1 MPRWIATLLFIATTQ
16 SPSFGANLA
25 LEWTYQYALA
35 NTERGL
41 DVRYILANIEADA
54 TLREAPMLDLIAEVA
69 LFNASNLPFSQV
81 DLRRITKVI
90 VRSENPRYALAMN
103 RLAAKTEG
111 PGAYMEDSAKQRE
124 DLHELA
130 DLFAQRHAK
139 AQAPQY
145 QPGSIDIAAM
155 RNRYFAASL
164 TGKHSTEQAR
174 ALLALPAT
182 ATIDDVFTIAG
193 PPEFVTI
200 GRSSMNRRGY
210 GYQLRNVDQMFFHYR
225 GLGRVMLFYDHG
237 VGWQVGEVIADPLRF
252 EPLMPYRADPARY
265 GQPDE
270 VTLRIHEVLSGS
282 HFDIRRALEAAR
294 VSTEMPP
301 ELYDTAA
308 EVLLAGF
315 EHDNSAEA
323 MSTWVAICSAL
334 AREPERYADVL
345 AAVAAKTSHPDLLSV
360 SANVHA
366 YEEPTVGSR
375 YVPGSLSLE
384 AQRHKYPPLYPSTL
398 IGSSTRA
405 Q

>member
-1 MPRWIATLLFIATTQ
+1 MPRGIAAVLFFAATQ
-16 SPSFGANLA
+16 SPCFGASLA
-25 LEWTYQYALA
+25 LEWTYQYALT

-41 DVRYILANIEADA
+41 DIRYILANIEADA
-54 TLREAPMLDLIAEVA
+54 TLRETLMLDLIAEVA
-69 LFNASNLPFSQV
+69 LFNANNLPFSQA
-81 DLRRITKVI
+81 DLRRITKII
-90 VRSENPRYALAMN
+90 VRSENSRYALAMN

-111 PGAYMEDSAKQRE
+111 PGPYTQDQAKQRE

-130 DLFAQRHAK
+130 ELFAQRHAK
-139 AQAPQY
+139 AQTPQY
-145 QPGSIDIAAM
+145 QPGSIDIGAM

-164 TGKHSTEQAR
+164 TGKHTTEQAR
-174 ALLALPAT
+174 ALLELPVT
-182 ATIDDVFTIAG
+182 AMIDDVFTIGG
-193 PPEFVTI
+193 PPEFVII
-200 GRSSMNRRGY
+200 GRSSMDRRGY
-210 GYQLRNVDQMFFHYR
+210 GYRMRSVDQMFFHYR
-225 GLGRVMLFYDHG
+225 GLGRVMMFYDHG

-270 VTLRIHEVLSGS
+270 ATLRIHEILSGS

-294 VSTEMPP
+294 VYTEMPQ

-308 EVLLAGF
+308 EVLLHGF
-315 EHDNSAEA
+315 EHDTGAEA

-345 AAVAAKTSHPDLLSV
+345 AAVAAKAADPDLLSV

-366 YEEPTVGSR
+366 YGGPTAGSR

-384 AQRHKYPPLYPSTL
+384 AQARRYPPLYPSTL
-398 IGSSTRA
+398 VGSSSKA